1 VSGIFFPDIVFVASI
16 YSQERNYMLE
26 SRHTLVARKT
36 EIEKDLVRLFS
47 RVKNAMEQA
56 IECLNVCDKD
66 VCRAIVESD
75 SKINQGQ
82 HQVEQDC
89 LLAIALHQPVAHD
102 LREIVAAGRIA
113 GELERA
119 GDYAADI
126 AAIILQTDGS
136 DLSKVGVAE
145 VLELSHICVRM
156 LDEVI
161 TAYLQKDAE
170 NAKRVARMDDEI
182 DAGHER
188 LVQKLFAAMQ
198 ASPDLVP
205 DGSRMLWISHILERC
220 GDRATN
226 IAEQVVFMLE
236 AEVTELD

>member
-1 VSGIFFPDIVFVASI
+1 
-16 YSQERNYMLE
+16 MLE

-66 VCRAIVESD
+66 VCRAMVESD

-102 LREIVAAGRIA
+102 LREIVAASRIA

-126 AAIILQTDGS
+126 
-136 DLSKVGVAE
+136 VAT
-145 VLELSHICVRM
+145 LPG
-156 LDEVI
+156 
-161 TAYLQKDAE
+161 TGP
-170 NAKRVARMDDEI
+170 
-182 DAGHER
+182 AGLTPSE
-188 LVQKLFAAMQ
+188 F
-198 ASPDLVP
+198 
-205 DGSRMLWISHILERC
+205 G
-220 GDRATN
+220 
-226 IAEQVVFMLE
+226 
-236 AEVTELD
+236 

>member
-1 VSGIFFPDIVFVASI
+1 MAVCIRNIFSGYCIRGKHLLAGAKLHVGIPP
-16 YSQERNYMLE
+16 YPGRQE
-26 SRHTLVARKT
+26 
-36 EIEKDLVRLFS
+36 
-47 RVKNAMEQA
+47 
-56 IECLNVCDKD
+56 KD

-182 DAGHER
+182 DAGHGR

-205 DGSRMLWISHILERC
+205 DASRMLWISHILERC